1 LNALHDEDTGDWL
14 LEIEHATQ
22 SDSGIYEC
30 QISTSPLKNL
40 AITLTVL
47 GSYLLALTTF
57 FLIAGFYITTI
68 TNMGLLN
75 LSF

>member
-1 LNALHDEDTGDWL
+1 VTDPRFNALHDDDTGDWL
-14 LEIEHATQ
+14 LEIEQATQ

-47 GSYLLALTTF
+47 GSYIYQLLP
-57 FLIAGFYITTI
+57 Y
-68 TNMGLLN
+68 
-75 LSF
+75 SS